1 MPPLSAAFVE
11 NKVATQSDVERALAR
26 QALFGA
32 DLATSLIEVSEVR
45 EKAMTEV
52 AAAALS
58 LELAAIGPLPPASEA
73 ALTRLPRDLATRFA
87 VFPLSAQGDA
97 LVLAV
102 SEPLSGPALDEVQ
115 RATGTRVTQRYAP
128 LVRVREAL
136 SRDYDVPLDRRSQ
149 RALARLEGG
158 PDPSPS
164 LAPAPIAE
172 TPRLSSLPRAPSL
185 PPIGLPDAQLG
196 PSLAPEPTPPPPAPP
211 QIPAKTVSVA
221 PPPSSKAPGSRPWR
235 KQPTQPGVAPTA
247 GNALRMSS
255 APTPP
260 QVRLELP
267 SLPQHSDTAGGI
279 PSPTS
284 PPPPAAPAEISAVPG
299 TVPSAQMPQVQS
311 TTPGHFTA
319 QGQFATQGAGT
330 GARPQSLPPRPGG
343 TKKSSSKPARS
354 AGKRHRG
361 PYSAALVEEDL
372 RNAAS
377 TSEVLSAFFDFAA
390 QYFEYSALFAVH
402 GDIAEGREAAGPGT
416 DRAGIAK
423 IGVPLDI
430 PSTLARARDQN
441 NFLLERLDKKGLD
454 SNLAK
459 DLRRGFDA
467 RALILPVGVRGRC
480 VLLFYGDEG
489 KQDVELSEVG
499 DVLAMAPLVASSL
512 ERILAQRKRARDSRA
527 PMQVMASMRP
537 PRFAQ
542 PSPQQRASALASALD
557 LAALTPADSTA
568 DHAGAMK
575 PATPAARRLTPLV
588 STPLPPKPQPT
599 PWVGAHPTPVVPG
612 NKPGSSLPPAPV
624 IIQRDAPGKRAPGE
638 TVEDDWEI
646 PDDPMPA
653 AVTNSS
659 LRPPK
664 RSSAPLGMSETPQ
677 SALKQQQQAADI
689 LITAL
694 LAGDEQAEAKL
705 ADLGVT
711 AAAQVIHRFPGPLA
725 APTDHKR
732 RASQQGPILRVLA
745 RMGELAT
752 PFVVARTGDADAN
765 VRAWATWLLSELPYG
780 TSMEAICR
788 RLLDQ
793 DSAVARAAL
802 RSCAELARD
811 LRTRREIAE
820 AMTNLLGS
828 TSVSEDDRFTLVQAI
843 VELKLETAIPRLLR
857 MLLGSPSVTQPA
869 QWALRALACQDFGGD
884 AAAWDNWWTTHRTQS
899 RFEWL
904 VESLAHSTRDLRSN
918 AFAELRELAHHDFGY
933 KETQTAEQI
942 QLVQRRYLEWWKQ
955 SHKSATP

>member
-1 MPPLSAAFVE
+1 MPSLSAAFVE

-32 DLATSLIEVSEVR
+32 DLATSLIEVSEVG
-45 EKAMTEV
+45 EKAMSEV

-58 LELAAIGPLPPASEA
+58 LELAAVGPLPPASEA

-87 VFPLSAQGDA
+87 LFPLSVQGDE

-102 SEPLSGPALDEVQ
+102 SEPLSPPALDEVQ
-115 RATGTRVTQRYAP
+115 RTTGTRVTQRYAP

-149 RALARLEGG
+149 RALARLAGA

-196 PSLAPEPTPPPPAPP
+196 PSLAPAPTPPPPVPP
-211 QIPAKTVSVA
+211 QIPTATLSGAPRPGAKTS
-221 PPPSSKAPGSRPWR
+221 GTTPWH
-235 KQPTQPGVAPTA
+235 KQPTQPGVAPEA
-247 GNALRMSS
+247 SQAMRMSS

-267 SLPQHSDTAGGI
+267 GLPRDADTARGF
-279 PSPTS
+279 PSPS
-284 PPPPAAPAEISAVPG
+284 SAPPPPAHDEVSAVPG
-299 TVPSAQMPQVQS
+299 TVPSAQM
-311 TTPGHFTA
+311 
-319 QGQFATQGAGT
+319 FATQGAGT

-343 TKKSSSKPARS
+343 ARKQASSKPARS

-372 RNAAS
+372 RSAAS

-416 DRAGIAK
+416 DRSGITK

-441 NFLLERLDKKGLD
+441 TFLLERLDKKGLD

-459 DLRRGFDA
+459 DLRRGFEA

-499 DVLAMAPLVASSL
+499 DVLAMASLVASSL
-512 ERILAQRKRARDSRA
+512 ERILAQRKRARDSRV
-527 PMQVMASMRP
+527 PMQVMASLRP

-557 LAALTPADSTA
+557 LAALATPETDAADRS
-568 DHAGAMK
+568 AMK

-599 PWVGAHPTPVVPG
+599 PWVGLHPTPVVPG

-664 RSSAPLGMSETPQ
+664 RSSAPQGMSEAPQ
-677 SALKQQQQAADI
+677 SVLKQQQQVADT

-694 LAGDEQAEAKL
+694 LAGDTQAEAKL
-705 ADLGVT
+705 VDLGVT

-732 RASQQGPILRVLA
+732 RPSQQGPILRVLA
-745 RMGELAT
+745 RMGETAT

-765 VRAWATWLLSELPYG
+765 VRAWATWLLSELPHG
-780 TSMEAICR
+780 TSLEAICR

-793 DSAVARAAL
+793 ESAVARAAL
-802 RSCAELARD
+802 RSCVELARD

-820 AMTNLLGS
+820 AMTNLLGA
-828 TSVSEDDRFTLVQAI
+828 TSVSEEDRFTLVQAI

-857 MLLGSPSVTQPA
+857 MLLGSPGVSQPA

-884 AAAWDNWWTTHRTQS
+884 AVAWDNWWTTHRTQS

-918 AFAELRELAHHDFGY
+918 AFAELREIAHHDFGY
-933 KETQTAEQI
+933 KETLTAEQI
-942 QLVQRRYLEWWKQ
+942 QQVQRRYLEWWKQ
-955 SHKSATP
+955 SNKSATP